1 MGFWQ
6 RNTQKQLVSK
16 AKTYIK
22 VFPRQIFS
30 NYRIINNDNKR
41 IKHRKTIKR
50 NFQKKVSTRE
60 QKNKGSNL
68 ATDEQMFSSRHFI

>member
-1 MGFWQ
+1 MIASLQCSFKDVCPHLTRIKCVFIASVTTRFLAKKHTEAAG
-6 RNTQKQLVSK
+6 SK

-41 IKHRKTIKR
+41 KKT
-50 NFQKKVSTRE
+50 
-60 QKNKGSNL
+60 QKNN
-68 ATDEQMFSSRHFI
+68 